1 MMMTITFAE
10 AFQRTEAGRAEIRA
24 HGVPLARPARNL
36 LMVIDGTCGATDWVK
51 RVNGSTERDLAQLLD
66 AGLIAPVVAAPPA
79 RTIANVASP
88 AAAPASPGAPAAAA
102 AAAPR
107 GPSLEE
113 ALSRWGYEALYNLLT
128 HEAKERF
135 GLIKGYRLILEIER
149 CSGPDEIRGMAMK
162 FVEQLRSAHGDE
174 TALRFARHIVTNVP
188 ATPPKA

>member
-1 MMMTITFAE
+1 MMMTITFAD

-24 HGVPLARPARNL
+24 HQVPLSRPARNL
-36 LMVIDGTCGATDWVK
+36 LMVIDGSCGAKDWVQ
-51 RVNGSTERDLAQLLD
+51 RVTGSSERDLVQLLD
-66 AGLIAPVVAAPPA
+66 AGLIAPVVAAAPA
-79 RTIANVASP
+79 RTVSPVAPP
-88 AAAPASPGAPAAAA
+88 AAAAAGPGAAAA

-107 GPSLEE
+107 GPTLEE

-174 TALRFARHIVTNVP
+174 TAQRFARHIITTIP